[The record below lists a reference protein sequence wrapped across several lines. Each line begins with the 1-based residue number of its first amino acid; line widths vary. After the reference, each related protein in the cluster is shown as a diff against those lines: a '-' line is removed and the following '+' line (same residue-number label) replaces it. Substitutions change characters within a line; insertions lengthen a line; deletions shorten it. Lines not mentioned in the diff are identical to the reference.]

1 LLHLAFHNCPYPF
14 ITIHDCLLV
23 PSCRVSQALAT
34 IRETFANMYREP
46 VLEEWAS
53 QLGQTISPG
62 IMKNTL
68 DIDSVLDST
77 YFFC

>member
-1 LLHLAFHNCPYPF
+1 
-14 ITIHDCLLV
+14 
-23 PSCRVSQALAT
+23 
-34 IRETFANMYREP
+34 MYREP

-62 IMKNTL
+62 IMKHTL